1 MKRQL
6 INKITFVLLIIIIVE
21 TALAQSYMLPEKKL
35 KEIDN
40 YLTNVD
46 TIGIEYFDS
55 LLVSY
60 PYDDYIVG
68 MKAYSLYFKGN
79 KQESRLFL
87 TEALNK
93 ETKLKYGTFINL
105 SLGIITLDDDNDSSL
120 SYFTKSIEYDTD
132 MVNKWVRLELFY
144 YYKEMDYDKAFKYL
158 SEALRIDANFTSAQM
173 EMSNILQSEGKI
185 DSALNI
191 LDDVIER
198 SHNFNAY
205 CQKALLLLDMGSYEN
220 AKKCFLL
227 SNEKKKNVESLIGL
241 GYIEQYQNKNYEL
254 AKQYYENANQLDIN
268 HPVPYKRMG
277 LFYLDLDKLDS
288 SKMYLEKALKLAPI
302 LDNYLELIY
311 VNTLLKDYS
320 NAKYLLKD
328 ALSKYNHEYELDFWK
343 ILLLSLTENKNE
355 AQESINEFYNK
366 YTDIEINW
374 LKSELKV
381 WNININ

>member
-1 MKRQL
+1 MKRHL
-6 INKITFVLLIIIIVE
+6 INKITFILLIIIIVE
-21 TALAQSYMLPEKKL
+21 KVLAQNYMLPEKKL

-46 TIGIEYFDS
+46 TINIEYFDS
-55 LLVSY
+55 LLLSY

-68 MKAYSLYFKGN
+68 MKAYSLYFKEK
-79 KQESRLFL
+79 KQEAQLFL
-87 TEALNK
+87 SEALNK

-105 SLGIITLDDDNDSSL
+105 SLGIIALDDDNDSSL

-144 YYKEMDYDKAFKYL
+144 YYKETDYDKAFKYL

-198 SHNFNAY
+198 AHNFNAY
-205 CQKALLLLDMGSYEN
+205 CQKALLLLDIGSYEN

-277 LFYLDLDKLDS
+277 LFYLDLDRLDS
-288 SKMYLEKALKLAPI
+288 SKMYLEKALKLSPI

-311 VNTLLKDYS
+311 VNTLLEDYS
-320 NAKYLLKD
+320 NAKYLLND

-343 ILLLSLTENKNE
+343 ILLLSLAENKNE

-381 WNININ
+381 WNINIK